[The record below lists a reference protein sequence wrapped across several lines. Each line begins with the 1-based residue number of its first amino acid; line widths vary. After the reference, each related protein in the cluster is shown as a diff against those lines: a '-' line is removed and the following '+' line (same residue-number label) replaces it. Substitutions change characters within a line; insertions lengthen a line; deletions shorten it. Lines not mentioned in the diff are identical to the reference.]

1 MNNLYEVSNKL
12 ECLSIETERIC
23 DLIQLAAEETDPVA
37 YELDFNDKKD
47 ILRAYLYANR
57 ATLMASLLDTAL
69 MALKE
74 RVEELNSISTELYEQ
89 SKAQKQAQQQT
100 I

>member
-23 DLIQLAAEETDPVA
+23 HLIQLAAEETDPIA
-37 YELDFNDKKD
+37 HELDFNNSKD
-47 ILRAYLYANR
+47 VSCAYLYANR
-57 ATLMASLLDTAL
+57 APIMASLLDTAL

-89 SKAQKQAQQQT
+89 SKAQKQAQQQAV
-100 I
+100 